1 MQATDDT
8 IQQAKM
14 VGERIEREPRKSWIH
29 QGFHQDGESACGGIY
44 LVLTA
49 NVPHGERNV
58 LVLYSLDVES
68 DGWDGCHN
76 LSKLQ
81 LVKNG
86 GLTCAHRVNSLTG
99 AH

>member
-14 VGERIEREPRKSWIH
+14 VGERVEREPRKSWIN

-58 LVLYSLDVES
+58 LVLYSLHVETWTQRGRFKGRRRDS
-68 DGWDGCHN
+68 TLD
-76 LSKLQ
+76 
-81 LVKNG
+81 
-86 GLTCAHRVNSLTG
+86 
-99 AH
+99 